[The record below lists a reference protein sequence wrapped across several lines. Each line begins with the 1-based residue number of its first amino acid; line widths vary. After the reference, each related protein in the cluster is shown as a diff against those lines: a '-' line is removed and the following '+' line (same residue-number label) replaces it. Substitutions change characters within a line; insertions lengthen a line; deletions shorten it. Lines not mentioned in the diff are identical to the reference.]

1 MKTSKIYFFAVAFM
15 ALSISMVSC
24 SGDDGEAGLLGPKG
38 DKGEQGAAGL
48 VGSAGT
54 DGSVIYSGEGEP
66 VATVGTASDY
76 YLDVAT
82 GMLYGPKVNEDNWTD
97 TDGFSL
103 KGVDGTNGTNG
114 TDGADGANGANGTDG
129 TNGSKTLSGEGVPDA
144 GLGNG
149 GDYYLDKTN
158 SVLYGPKASMVELGS
173 PESAWWG
180 AGLELKGADGNA
192 NVKSYV
198 FSIYENL
205 WILTAEKDKLYIY
218 DDRISLY
225 NKITDDIIE
234 SGVVLI
240 YRINSNDNAILLPSS
255 NKTSLGNLLTESFT
269 IGGQE
274 RIYMERVLFTFS
286 NAEEEL
292 AKADFKY
299 RAVIITGE
307 MASEVMAKA
316 NDQIGFEL
324 VAVEMGIVE

>member
-15 ALSISMVSC
+15 ALSISMISC

-66 VATVGTASDY
+66 AATVGTTSDY
-76 YLDVAT
+76 YLDVAA

-103 KGVDGTNGTNG
+103 KGVDGTDGTDGANG
-114 TDGADGANGANGTDG
+114 TDGSDGTDG

-158 SVLYGPKASMVELGS
+158 SVLYGPKASMLELGS

-192 NVKSYV
+192 NVKSYL
-198 FSIYENL
+198 FSVVENE
-205 WILTAEKDKLYIY
+205 WILTEDKTKLYAY
-218 DDRISLY
+218 ELSSLSY
-225 NKITDDIIE
+225 LMTDDIIE
-234 SGVVLI
+234 SGVVLV
-240 YRINSNDNAILLPSS
+240 YRLDGNGHAISLPYSS
-255 NKTSLGNLLTESFT
+255 KTSTGNLLTETFMF
-269 IGGQE
+269 GGQDMF
-274 RIYMERVLFTFS
+274 YMARELFTFA

-292 AKADFKY
+292 AKADFEY

-307 MASEVMAKA
+307 LASEVTTKA